1 MCNNE
6 KGNSKK
12 TAVLDNRYS
21 HFRISATKNDVGDFE
36 SIDME
41 CRINEE
47 EKESHNNSVNSENI
61 PLKNNKTSSFNISA
75 KKDATGEL
83 SSVEMDCC
91 INSDNVDIEEDSRSL
106 VSIKEKGGLC
116 VLCDIITEAWRQC
129 CDQIFN
135 LVVPVLVTIGIFCL
149 QYFGVVSVS
158 FSGLKSNAISICTSI
173 AGLTFAALALIL
185 PLAKYLRSDKV
196 DYHKNLA
203 GVFSYTILVNLFT
216 VLCALV
222 MSWVS
227 MRCSCACMVLDY
239 LLMFLLIYSIVLACS
254 ATLHCFCVHTFIDPK
269 K

>member
-1 MCNNE
+1 MVNDQNKVSRE
-6 KGNSKK
+6 L
-12 TAVLDNRYS
+12 ALDKRHS

-41 CRINEE
+41 CSINAE
-47 EKESHNNSVNSENI
+47 EKKSCNNSENI
-61 PLKNNKTSSFNISA
+61 PPRNNKTSCFNISA
-75 KKDATGEL
+75 KKDAAGEL
-83 SSVEMDCC
+83 RSVEMDCC
-91 INSDNVDIEEDSRSL
+91 ISPDNVDVKENSISQVNPKKKCW
-106 VSIKEKGGLC
+106 VS

-129 CDQIFN
+129 YDQIFN
-135 LVVPVLVTIGIFCL
+135 LVVPMLVTAIIFL
-149 QYFGVVSVS
+149 LKYFDVVSVS
-158 FSGLKSNAISICTSI
+158 FSGLKGNAISICTSI

-216 VLCALV
+216 VLCALI
-222 MSWVS
+222 MSWLTV
-227 MRCSCACMVLDY
+227 CSCCACMVLDY
-239 LLMFLLIYSIVLACS
+239 LLIFLLIYSIVLACS